1 MKRIISFEERIA
13 NPGAD
18 LVNPERILT
27 NTFQVG
33 QEMTEKVITDP
44 VIMLRIKEKIMVD
57 INRKRGFKKYFP
69 NLYKLIFNDE
79 KECNIEE
86 KNHLCK

>member
-79 KECNIEE
+79 KECNI
-86 KNHLCK
+86 

>member
-1 MKRIISFEERIA
+1 
-13 NPGAD
+13 
-18 LVNPERILT
+18 
-27 NTFQVG
+27 
-33 QEMTEKVITDP
+33 MTEKVITDP